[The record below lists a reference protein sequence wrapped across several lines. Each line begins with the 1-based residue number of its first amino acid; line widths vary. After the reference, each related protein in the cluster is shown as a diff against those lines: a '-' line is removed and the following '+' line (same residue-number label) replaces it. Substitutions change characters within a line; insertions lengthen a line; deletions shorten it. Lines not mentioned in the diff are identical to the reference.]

1 MKTLV
6 RNYIFDKT
14 NKKITFLDY
23 ASITLDEILL
33 ITNVTDNVMIYNFA
47 NPSLGGTVSGNVL
60 TLTYDT
66 SSMSNTD
73 SLQIFIDSDVQPAN
87 TDLQEEAISLLVR
100 LLQSTAYARDANDRM
115 RVIMDNNPILYT
127 YTRNS
132 GAGLTGSTEGWY
144 STGSWNI
151 VDARETLTS
160 QINANL
166 MVSMQRWRVQ

>member
-6 RNYIFDKT
+6 RNYSFDKT

-23 ASITLDEILL
+23 TSITLDEILL

-87 TDLQEEAISLLVR
+87 TDLQEEMISLLVG
-100 LLQSTAYARDANDRM
+100 LLRSTAYARDNNDRM
-115 RVIMDNNPILYT
+115 RVLIDNNPMLYT

-132 GAGLTGSTEGWY
+132 WTGLTGSTEGWY
-144 STGSWNI
+144 SIGSWNT

-160 QINANL
+160 QMNANL

>member
-6 RNYIFDKT
+6 RNYSFDKT

-23 ASITLDEILL
+23 TSITLDEILL

-66 SSMSNTD
+66 SSMSSTD
-73 SLQIFIDSDVQPAN
+73 SLQIFIDSDIQPAN
-87 TDLQEEAISLLVR
+87 TDLQEEMISLLVG
-100 LLQSTAYARDANDRM
+100 LLRSTAYARDANDRM
-115 RVIMDNNPILYT
+115 RVIMDNNPMLYT

-132 GAGLTGSTEGWY
+132 AGGLTGSTESWY
-144 STGSWNI
+144 SASSWNI

-160 QINANL
+160 QMNANL